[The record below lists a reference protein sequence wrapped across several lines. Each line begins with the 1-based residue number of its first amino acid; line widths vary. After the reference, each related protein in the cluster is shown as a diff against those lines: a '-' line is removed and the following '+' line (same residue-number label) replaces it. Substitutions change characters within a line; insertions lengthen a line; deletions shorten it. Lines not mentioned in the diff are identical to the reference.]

1 MTYDERQEIEV
12 YFGILRKD
20 IRRLSR
26 GVDMMEAAVNKM
38 QCVKKEDAG
47 KCDSESA
54 KEKFLKQY

>member
-20 IRRLSR
+20 ILRLSR
-26 GVDMMEAAVNKM
+26 GVDMMEAAINKM
-38 QCVKKEDAG
+38 QCVKEEEAYKRN
-47 KCDSESA
+47 SESA